1 MADNRF
7 NHFGYTYRN
16 IGMNTLWL
24 HIMYNLDFKA
34 ALIQRLPKETIVP
47 WIQMV
52 VIYFVLQA
60 ISRVK
65 IKK

>member
-1 MADNRF
+1 M
-7 NHFGYTYRN
+7 Y
-16 IGMNTLWL
+16 GMNF
-24 HIMYNLDFKA
+24 NA

-52 VIYFVLQA
+52 ISYFVLQA
-60 ISRVK
+60 VSRVK

>member
-1 MADNRF
+1 M
-7 NHFGYTYRN
+7 TLIVN
-16 IGMNTLWL
+16 IAMNTLWVSL
-24 HIMYNLDFKA
+24 LYGVDLKV
-34 ALIQRLPKETIVP
+34 ALIQRIPKEAIVP

-60 ISRVK
+60 LSRVK